1 MSSITGGGGGGGL
14 FGGISDAL
22 ADFDDS
28 VTDTVAEV
36 QNFVEDTGQ
45 VVIDE
50 VVTPVVKSVQNTYAA
65 FEEDP
70 VGTSLKIAAAASG
83 NPYYVLAANTAVEVA
98 NGAELDKALEKGATA
113 AAKTYVAKEIGQA
126 VGKEFDAGVDSAAA
140 ANTYG
145 TDVGSQQSNMLAA
158 QESGMGTAGDVA
170 GNVAGKIAGGT
181 AAGIVMGQ
189 DPLTALTNSGISAG
203 TSAVTSQIPGF
214 DQLSPTAQRAVN
226 ATVAATLMGGDPSQ
240 ALVNAAINAGIG
252 EIKTQYKAAQML
264 EVGGTR
270 GPDNIDVGG
279 GFNPAAGTSIGSTSE
294 LADQVI
300 PKGVQVAGPLDAD
313 SFNKVDVSGRP
324 IFAESSAAKNYK
336 PIFGYRLLSEFEVNN
351 KPAGSFYDPTTNAWL
366 APDNETVSG
375 LQQELMKGPE
385 DYGKLVEEP
394 SESRSLIPTKPNE
407 VPIVDTEFTPDLK
420 TSQEDFLA
428 SIGMDPNSVSGMP
441 AQQTD
446 PLVGMTESP
455 KPIQTTSSD
464 QAYFDAIGMD
474 PNSVSNMPAME
485 TDPLADIIS
494 VTKQP
499 TLAELSKSLTSTPTS
514 TSVTPVSTGSTGSGF
529 NFGNA
534 ALIGGAALGLGALA
548 NDSSSPAAQAAY
560 RQQILNWNARPV
572 EAPINGAAQG
582 QAMLDPRFV
591 AAAKGGLMSL
601 AHGGALGGYSDGGRL
616 LKGPGDGMSDNIPAS
631 ISNRQPA
638 RLADGEFVI
647 PADVVSHL
655 GNGSTDAGA
664 KVLYKMMDQVRRA
677 RTGNPKQ
684 GKQIK
689 PQKFIPK

>member
-1 MSSITGGGGGGGL
+1 MGAVADAVSDLGSSV
-14 FGGISDAL
+14 S
-22 ADFDDS
+22 
-28 VTDTVAEV
+28 DTVSDV
-36 QNFVEDTGQ
+36 GDFVEDTGQ
-45 VVIDE
+45 AVIDE
-50 VVTPVVKSVQNTYAA
+50 VVTPVVESVQKTYDA

-83 NPYYVLAANTAVEVA
+83 NPLYVVAANTAVEVA
-98 NGAELDKALEKGATA
+98 NGADLDEALEKGAKA
-113 AAKTYVAKEIGQA
+113 GAKSYVAQKIGQA
-126 VGKEFDAGVDSAAA
+126 VGEEVNAGVDSAAA

-181 AAGIVMGQ
+181 AAGVVQGQ
-189 DPLTALTNSGISAG
+189 DPLTALTNAGISAG

-226 ATVAATLMGGDPSQ
+226 ATVSATLMGGDPSQ
-240 ALVNAAINAGIG
+240 ALVNAAINAGIN
-252 EIKTQYKAAQML
+252 EAKAQYKAAQMS

-270 GPDNIDVGG
+270 GPDNIDAGG
-279 GFNPAAGTSIGSTSE
+279 GFNPAGPISSTSE

-300 PKGVQVAGPLDAD
+300 PKGVQVAGPLDAA
-313 SFNKVDVSGRP
+313 SLNRVDVSGAP
-324 IFAESSAAKNYK
+324 MYAESSAAKNYT
-336 PIFGYRLLSEFEVNN
+336 PPFGYRLMSSAEADN
-351 KPAGSFYDPTTNAWL
+351 KPAGAFYDPTTNAWL
-366 APDNETVSG
+366 APDNEAVAG
-375 LQQELMKGPE
+375 LQKELMKEPE

-394 SESRSLIPTKPNE
+394 SEPRSVIPEKPNQ
-407 VPIVDTEFTPDLK
+407 VPVVDTEFTPDLK

-428 SIGMDPNSVSGMP
+428 SIGIDPNSVSSTP
-441 AQQTD
+441 AQETD
-446 PLVGMTESP
+446 PLAGMTEAP

-464 QAYFDAIGMD
+464 QAYWDAIGID
-474 PNSVSNMPAME
+474 PNSLSSMPAME
-485 TDPLADIIS
+485 TDPLADIIP
-494 VTKQP
+494 VTQQP

-514 TSVTPVSTGSTGSGF
+514 TPVASVKVPSSTGGGF

-534 ALIGGAALGLGALA
+534 ALVGGAALGLGALA
-548 NDSSSPAAQAAY
+548 SDSSSPAAQAAAY

-572 EAPINGAAQG
+572 EAPIDGAAQG
-582 QAMLDPRFV
+582 QAMLDPRF
-591 AAAKGGLMSL
+591 AAQGGLMSL
-601 AHGGALGGYSDGGRL
+601 AGGGLSSLGGYSDGGRL

-631 ISNRQPA
+631 ISNKQPA

>member
-1 MSSITGGGGGGGL
+1 MGAVADAVSDLGSSV
-14 FGGISDAL
+14 S
-22 ADFDDS
+22 
-28 VTDTVAEV
+28 DTVSDV
-36 QNFVEDTGQ
+36 GDFVEDTGQ
-45 VVIDE
+45 AVIDE
-50 VVTPVVKSVQNTYAA
+50 VVTPVVESVQKTYDA

-70 VGTSLKIAAAASG
+70 VGTSLKLAAAASG
-83 NPYYVLAANTAVEVA
+83 NPLYVVAANTAVEVA
-98 NGAELDKALEKGATA
+98 NGADLDEALEKGAKA
-113 AAKTYVAKEIGQA
+113 GAKAYVAQEIGQA
-126 VGKEFDAGVDSAAA
+126 VGKEVNAGVDSAAA

-181 AAGIVMGQ
+181 AAGVVQGQ
-189 DPLTALTNSGISAG
+189 DPLTALTNAGISAG

-226 ATVAATLMGGDPSQ
+226 ATVSAALMGGDPSQ
-240 ALVNAAINAGIG
+240 ALVNAAINAGIN
-252 EIKTQYKAAQML
+252 EAKAQYKAAQMA

-270 GPDNIDVGG
+270 GPDNIDAGG
-279 GFNPAAGTSIGSTSE
+279 GFNPAGPISSTSE

-300 PKGVQVAGPLDAD
+300 PKGVQVAGPIDAA
-313 SFNKVDVSGRP
+313 SLNRVDVSGAP
-324 IFAESSAAKNYK
+324 MYAESSAAKNYT
-336 PIFGYRLLSEFEVNN
+336 PPFGYRLLSSAEVDN
-351 KPAGSFYDPTTNAWL
+351 KPAGAFYDPTTNAWL
-366 APDNETVSG
+366 APDNEAVAG
-375 LQQELMKGPE
+375 LQKELMKEPE
-385 DYGKLVEEP
+385 ARVEEP
-394 SESRSLIPTKPNE
+394 SEPRNVIPEKPNQ
-407 VPIVDTEFTPDLK
+407 VPVVDTEFTPDLK

-428 SIGMDPNSVSGMP
+428 SIGINPSSTSEMP

-446 PLVGMTESP
+446 PLAGITEAP
-455 KPIQTTSSD
+455 TTPPVRTTSSD
-464 QAYFDAIGMD
+464 QAYWDAIGID

-485 TDPLADIIS
+485 TDPLADIIP
-494 VTKQP
+494 VTQQP
-499 TLAELSKSLTSTPTS
+499 TLSELSKSLTSTPTS
-514 TSVTPVSTGSTGSGF
+514 TPVKQVSTGSTGSGF

-548 NDSSSPAAQAAY
+548 SDSSSPAAQEAAY
-560 RQQILNWNARPV
+560 KQQILNWNARPW
-572 EAPINGAAQG
+572 EAPIDGAAQG
-582 QAMLDPRFV
+582 QAMLDPRF
-591 AAAKGGLMSL
+591 AAQGGLMSL
-601 AHGGALGGYSDGGRL
+601 AGGGALGGYSDGGRL
-616 LKGPGDGMSDNIPAS
+616 LRGPGDGMSDHIPAS
-631 ISNRQPA
+631 ISNKQPA

>member
-1 MSSITGGGGGGGL
+1 MGAVADAVSDLGSSV
-14 FGGISDAL
+14 SDAVS
-22 ADFDDS
+22 DVGD
-28 VTDTVAEV
+28 
-36 QNFVEDTGQ
+36 FVEDTGQ
-45 VVIDE
+45 AVIDE
-50 VVTPVVKSVQNTYAA
+50 VVTPVVESVQKTYDA

-70 VGTSLKIAAAASG
+70 IGTSLKLAAAASG
-83 NPYYVLAANTAVEVA
+83 NPLYVVAANTAVEVA
-98 NGAELDKALEKGATA
+98 NGADLDDALEKGAKA
-113 AAKTYVAKEIGQA
+113 GARTYVAQQIGQA

-181 AAGIVMGQ
+181 AAGVVMGQ

-214 DQLSPTAQRAVN
+214 DQLSPNAQRAVN
-226 ATVAATLMGGDPSQ
+226 SVVSAALMGGDPSQ

-252 EIKTQYKAAQML
+252 EAKAQYKASQMSA
-264 EVGGTR
+264 VGGTR

-279 GFNPAAGTSIGSTSE
+279 GFNPAAGSISSTNE
-294 LADQVI
+294 LAEQVI
-300 PKGVQVAGPLDAD
+300 PQGVQVAGPIDAA
-313 SFNKVDVSGRP
+313 SLNRVDVSGAP
-324 IFAESSAAKNYK
+324 IYAESSAAKSYR
-336 PIFGYRLLSEFEVNN
+336 PPFGYRLMSSAEVDN
-351 KPAGSFYDPTTNAWL
+351 KPAGAFYDPTTNAWL
-366 APDNETVSG
+366 APDNEAVAG

-385 DYGKLVEEP
+385 TKAEEP
-394 SESRSLIPTKPNE
+394 PEQTNVIPEKPNQ
-407 VPIVDTEFTPDLK
+407 VPVVDTEFTPDLK

-428 SIGMDPNSVSGMP
+428 SIGINPSSVSGMP

-446 PLVGMTESP
+446 PLVGIAEAPTTP
-455 KPIQTTSSD
+455 PVQTTASD
-464 QAYFDAIGMD
+464 KAYWDAIGID
-474 PNSVSNMPAME
+474 PNSVSSMPAME
-485 TDPLADIIS
+485 TDPLADIIP
-494 VTKQP
+494 VTQQP

-514 TSVTPVSTGSTGSGF
+514 TPVASVKVPTSGGF

-534 ALIGGAALGLGALA
+534 ALVGGAALGLGALA
-548 NDSSSPAAQAAY
+548 SDSSSPAAQAAAY
-560 RQQILNWNARPV
+560 RQQVLNWNARPV
-572 EAPINGAAQG
+572 EAPIDGAAQG
-582 QAMLDPRFV
+582 QAMLDPRF
-591 AAAKGGLMSL
+591 AAQGGLMSL
-601 AHGGALGGYSDGGRL
+601 ARGGALGGYSDGGRL

-638 RLADGEFVI
+638 RLADGEFVV

>member
-1 MSSITGGGGGGGL
+1 MGAV
-14 FGGISDAL
+14 SDAF
-22 ADFDDS
+22 ADLNDS

-36 QNFVEDTGQ
+36 QDFVEDTGQ
-45 VVIDE
+45 AVIDE
-50 VVTPVVKSVQNTYAA
+50 VVTPVVTAVQKTYDA

-70 VGTSLKIAAAASG
+70 VGTSLKLAAAASG
-83 NPYYVLAANTAVEVA
+83 NPLYVVAANTAVEVA
-98 NGAELDKALEKGATA
+98 NGANLDEALEKGAKA
-113 AAKTYVAKEIGQA
+113 GVRTYVAQQIGQA
-126 VGKEFDAGVDSAAA
+126 IGEEVNAGVDSAAA
-140 ANTYG
+140 ASTYG

-181 AAGIVMGQ
+181 AAGVVMGQ

-226 ATVAATLMGGDPSQ
+226 SVVSAALMGGDPSQ

-252 EIKTQYKAAQML
+252 EAKAQYKASQMSG
-264 EVGGTR
+264 VGGTR

-279 GFNPAAGTSIGSTSE
+279 GFNPAAGSIGSTNE
-294 LADQVI
+294 LAEQVI
-300 PKGVQVAGPLDAD
+300 PQGVQVAGPMDAE
-313 SFNKVDVSGRP
+313 SLKVNVSGAP
-324 IFAESSAAKNYK
+324 IYAESSAAKTYK
-336 PIFGYRLLSEFEVNN
+336 PPFGYRLMSSAEADN
-351 KPAGSFYDPTTNAWL
+351 KPAGAFYDPTTNAWL
-366 APDNETVSG
+366 APDNETVAG
-375 LQQELMKGPE
+375 LQQELMKEPE

-394 SESRSLIPTKPNE
+394 SESRNLMPTKPNE

-428 SIGMDPNSVSGMP
+428 SIGINPSSVSGAP

-446 PLVGMTESP
+446 PLAGIAEAP

-464 QAYFDAIGMD
+464 QAYWDAIGID
-474 PNSVSNMPAME
+474 PNSVSNMPAQE
-485 TDPLADIIS
+485 TDPLADIIP
-494 VTKQP
+494 VTQQP

-514 TSVTPVSTGSTGSGF
+514 TPVTSVKAPASTSSGF
-529 NFGNA
+529 NLGNA

-548 NDSSSPAAQAAY
+548 QDNSTPAAQAAY
-560 RQQILNWNARPV
+560 RQQILNWNARQVQP
-572 EAPINGAAQG
+572 PIDGAAQG

-591 AAAKGGLMSL
+591 SAAHGGLMSL
-601 AHGGALGGYSDGGRL
+601 AGGGALGDYSDGGRL

-631 ISNRQPA
+631 ISNKQPA

-655 GNGSTDAGA
+655 GNGSTEAGA
-664 KVLYKMMDQVRRA
+664 NVLYKMMDQVRRA

>member
-1 MSSITGGGGGGGL
+1 MGAVADAVSS
-14 FGGISDAL
+14 
-22 ADFDDS
+22 
-28 VTDTVAEV
+28 VVDTVSDTVSSVGDAV
-36 QNFVEDTGQ
+36 QDVGQ

-50 VVTPVVKSVQNTYAA
+50 VVTPVVESVQKTYDA

-70 VGTSLKIAAAASG
+70 IGTSLKLAAAASG
-83 NPYYVLAANTAVEVA
+83 NPLYVVAANTAVEVA
-98 NGAELDKALEKGATA
+98 NGADLDDALEKGAKA
-113 AAKTYVAKEIGQA
+113 GARTYVAQQIGQA
-126 VGKEFDAGVDSAAA
+126 VGKEFDTGVDSAAA

-214 DQLSPTAQRAVN
+214 DQLSPNAQRAVN
-226 ATVAATLMGGDPSQ
+226 SVVSSTLMGGDPSQ

-252 EIKTQYKAAQML
+252 EAKAQYKESQSSGLKAGDTGKT
-264 EVGGTR
+264 ESVFDPTYGGTA
-270 GPDNIDVGG
+270 PI
-279 GFNPAAGTSIGSTSE
+279 SSTNE
-294 LADQVI
+294 LAEQVI
-300 PKGVQVAGPLDAD
+300 PQGVKVAGPLDAE
-313 SFNKVDVSGRP
+313 SLNKVDVSGKP
-324 IFAESSAAKNYK
+324 IYAESAEAKAYK
-336 PIFGYRLLSEFEVNN
+336 PPFGYRLLSSAEADN

-366 APDNETVSG
+366 APDMESVAG
-375 LQQELMKGPE
+375 LQKSLMNEPE
-385 DYGKLVEEP
+385 TKPEVTPEAAVP
-394 SESRSLIPTKPNE
+394 VKPNE
-407 VPIVDTEFTPDLK
+407 VPVVDTEFTPDLK

-428 SIGMDPNSVSGMP
+428 SIGISPSSVSGMP

-446 PLVGMTESP
+446 PLAEVTP
-455 KPIQTTSSD
+455 PAPPVQTTASD
-464 QAYFDAIGMD
+464 KAYWDAIGID

-485 TDPLADIIS
+485 TDPLADIIP
-494 VTKQP
+494 VTQQP
-499 TLAELSKSLTSTPTS
+499 TLSELSKSLTSTPTS
-514 TSVTPVSTGSTGSGF
+514 TPVKQVSTGSTGSGF

-548 NDSSSPAAQAAY
+548 SDSSSPAAQTAAY
-560 RQQILNWNARPV
+560 KQQLLNWNPRPW
-572 EAPINGAAQG
+572 EAPIDGAAQG
-582 QAMLDPRFV
+582 QAMLDPRF
-591 AAAKGGLMSL
+591 AAQGGLMSL
-601 AHGGALGGYSDGGRL
+601 AGGGALGGYSDGGRL
-616 LKGPGDGMSDNIPAS
+616 LRGPGDGMSDHIPAS
-631 ISNRQPA
+631 ISNKQPA

>member
-1 MSSITGGGGGGGL
+1 MGAVADAVSDLGSSV
-14 FGGISDAL
+14 S
-22 ADFDDS
+22 
-28 VTDTVAEV
+28 DTVSDV
-36 QNFVEDTGQ
+36 GDFVEDTGQ
-45 VVIDE
+45 AVIDE
-50 VVTPVVKSVQNTYAA
+50 VVTPVVESVQKTYDA

-70 VGTSLKIAAAASG
+70 VGTSVKLAAAASG

-98 NGAELDKALEKGATA
+98 NGAELDEALEKGATA
-113 AAKTYVAKEIGQA
+113 AAKTYVAQEIGRA
-126 VGKEFDAGVDSAAA
+126 VGKEVNAGVDSAGAA
-140 ANTYG
+140 STYG

-158 QESGMGTAGDVA
+158 QDAGMGTAGDVA

-181 AAGIVMGQ
+181 AAGVVMGQ

-226 ATVAATLMGGDPSQ
+226 ATVAATLMGGDPTQ

-252 EIKTQYKAAQML
+252 EVKAQYKAAQMA

-270 GPDNIDVGG
+270 GPDNIDAGG
-279 GFNPAAGTSIGSTSE
+279 GFNPAGPISSTSE

-300 PKGVQVAGPLDAD
+300 PKGVQVAGPLDAA
-313 SFNKVDVSGRP
+313 SLNRVDVSGAP
-324 IFAESSAAKNYK
+324 MYAESSAAKNYT
-336 PIFGYRLLSEFEVNN
+336 PPFGYRLMSSAEVDN
-351 KPAGSFYDPTTNAWL
+351 KPAGAFYDPTTNAWL
-366 APDNETVSG
+366 APDNEAVAG

-394 SESRSLIPTKPNE
+394 SEQTNVIPEKPNQ
-407 VPIVDTEFTPDLK
+407 VPVVDTEFTPDLK

-428 SIGMDPNSVSGMP
+428 SIGIDPNSVSSTP
-441 AQQTD
+441 AQETD
-446 PLVGMTESP
+446 PLAGMTEAP

-464 QAYFDAIGMD
+464 QAYWDAIGID
-474 PNSVSNMPAME
+474 PNSLSSMPAME
-485 TDPLADIIS
+485 TDPLADIIP
-494 VTKQP
+494 VTQQP

-514 TSVTPVSTGSTGSGF
+514 TPVKPVSVSTPSSTGSGF

-548 NDSSSPAAQAAY
+548 SDSSGSAAQTAEY
-560 RQQILNWNARPV
+560 KPQILSWNPRPWV
-572 EAPINGAAQG
+572 APIDGAAQG

-591 AAAKGGLMSL
+591 SAAQGGLMSL
-601 AHGGALGGYSDGGRL
+601 ASGGISSLGGYSDGGRL

-638 RLADGEFVI
+638 RLADGEFVV

>member
-1 MSSITGGGGGGGL
+1 
-14 FGGISDAL
+14 
-22 ADFDDS
+22 
-28 VTDTVAEV
+28 
-36 QNFVEDTGQ
+36 
-45 VVIDE
+45 
-50 VVTPVVKSVQNTYAA
+50 
-65 FEEDP
+65 
-70 VGTSLKIAAAASG
+70 
-83 NPYYVLAANTAVEVA
+83 
-98 NGAELDKALEKGATA
+98 
-113 AAKTYVAKEIGQA
+113 
-126 VGKEFDAGVDSAAA
+126 
-140 ANTYG
+140 
-145 TDVGSQQSNMLAA
+145 MLAA
-158 QESGMGTAGDVA
+158 QDAGMGTAGDVA

-181 AAGIVMGQ
+181 AAGVVMGQ

-226 ATVAATLMGGDPSQ
+226 SVVSAALMGGDPSQ

-252 EIKTQYKAAQML
+252 EAKAQYKASQMSA
-264 EVGGTR
+264 VGGTR

-279 GFNPAAGTSIGSTSE
+279 GFNPAAGSISSTNE
-294 LADQVI
+294 LAEQVI
-300 PKGVQVAGPLDAD
+300 PQGVQVAGPIDAA
-313 SFNKVDVSGRP
+313 SLNRVDVSGAP
-324 IFAESSAAKNYK
+324 IYAESSAAKTYK
-336 PIFGYRLLSEFEVNN
+336 PPFGYRLMSSAEVDN

-366 APDNETVSG
+366 APNNEAVSG

-394 SESRSLIPTKPNE
+394 SESRNVIPVKPNE

-428 SIGMDPNSVSGMP
+428 SIGINPSSVSGIP

-446 PLVGMTESP
+446 PLAGIAESP

-464 QAYFDAIGMD
+464 QAYWDAIGID
-474 PNSVSNMPAME
+474 PNSLSSMPAME
-485 TDPLADIIS
+485 TDPLADIIP
-494 VTKQP
+494 VTQQP

-514 TSVTPVSTGSTGSGF
+514 TPVKPVSVSTSPSTGGF

-548 NDSSSPAAQAAY
+548 SDSSSPAAQEAAY
-560 RQQILNWNARPV
+560 KQQILNWNARPW
-572 EAPINGAAQG
+572 EAPIDGAAQG

-601 AHGGALGGYSDGGRL
+601 AHGGVTSLGSYSDGGRL

-631 ISNRQPA
+631 ISNKQPA
-638 RLADGEFVI
+638 RLADGEFVV

-655 GNGSTDAGA
+655 GNGSTEAGA
-664 KVLYKMMDQVRRA
+664 NVLYKMMEQVRKA

-684 GKQIK
+684 GKQINPK
-689 PQKFIPK
+689 KFIPK

>member
-1 MSSITGGGGGGGL
+1 MSAV
-14 FGGISDAL
+14 SDAL
-22 ADFDDS
+22 ADLNDS

-36 QNFVEDTGQ
+36 QDFVEDTGQ
-45 VVIDE
+45 AVIDE
-50 VVTPVVKSVQNTYAA
+50 VVTPVVESVQKTYDA

-98 NGAELDKALEKGATA
+98 NGAELDEALEKGATA
-113 AAKTYVAKEIGQA
+113 AAKTYVAQKIGQA
-126 VGKEFDAGVDSAAA
+126 VGEEVNAGVDSAGA

-158 QESGMGTAGDVA
+158 QDAGMGTAGDVA

-181 AAGIVMGQ
+181 AAGVVMGQ

-214 DQLSPTAQRAVN
+214 DKLSPTAQRAVN
-226 ATVAATLMGGDPSQ
+226 ATVAATLMGGDPTQ

-252 EIKTQYKAAQML
+252 EVKAQYKAAQMA

-279 GFNPAAGTSIGSTSE
+279 GFNPAAGSIGSTSE

-300 PKGVQVAGPLDAD
+300 PKGVQVAGPIDAA
-313 SFNKVDVSGRP
+313 SLNRVDVSGAP
-324 IFAESSAAKNYK
+324 MYAESSAAKNYT
-336 PIFGYRLLSEFEVNN
+336 PPFGYRLLSSAEVDN
-351 KPAGSFYDPTTNAWL
+351 KPAGAFYDPTTNAWL
-366 APDNETVSG
+366 APDNEAVAG
-375 LQQELMKGPE
+375 LQKELMKEPE
-385 DYGKLVEEP
+385 AKVEEP
-394 SESRSLIPTKPNE
+394 SEPRSVIPEKPNQ
-407 VPIVDTEFTPDLK
+407 VPVVDTEFTPDLK

-446 PLVGMTESP
+446 PLAGMTGQASTT
-455 KPIQTTSSD
+455 QTASSD
-464 QAYFDAIGMD
+464 KDYWNAIGID
-474 PNSVSNMPAME
+474 PNSLSSMPAME
-485 TDPLADIIS
+485 TDPLADIIP
-494 VTKQP
+494 VTQQP

-514 TSVTPVSTGSTGSGF
+514 TPVKPVSVSTSPSTGGF

-548 NDSSSPAAQAAY
+548 SDSSSPAAQAAAY

-572 EAPINGAAQG
+572 EAPIDGAAQG

-601 AHGGALGGYSDGGRL
+601 AHGGVTSLGGYSDGGRL

>member
-1 MSSITGGGGGGGL
+1 MGAVADAVSDLGSSI
-14 FGGISDAL
+14 S
-22 ADFDDS
+22 
-28 VTDTVAEV
+28 DTVSDVGDFV
-36 QNFVEDTGQ
+36 QDTGQ
-45 VVIDE
+45 AVIDE
-50 VVTPVVKSVQNTYAA
+50 VVTPVVESVQKTYDA

-70 VGTSLKIAAAASG
+70 IGTSLKLAAAASG
-83 NPYYVLAANTAVEVA
+83 NPLYVVAANTAVEVA
-98 NGAELDKALEKGATA
+98 NGADLDDALEKGAKA
-113 AAKTYVAKEIGQA
+113 GARTYVAQQIGQA
-126 VGKEFDAGVDSAAA
+126 VGKEFDTGVDSAAA

-214 DQLSPTAQRAVN
+214 DQLSPNAQRAVN
-226 ATVAATLMGGDPSQ
+226 SVVSSTLMGGDPSQ

-252 EIKTQYKAAQML
+252 EAKAQYKESQSSGLKAGDTGKA
-264 EVGGTR
+264 ESVFDPT
-270 GPDNIDVGG
+270 
-279 GFNPAAGTSIGSTSE
+279 FAGTMPASAPTTTAD
-294 LADQVI
+294 LADQVL
-300 PKGVQVAGPLDAD
+300 PKGVQVAGPLDAA
-313 SFNKVDVSGRP
+313 SLNRVDVSGAP
-324 IFAESSAAKNYK
+324 IYAESPAAKEYK
-336 PIFGYRLLSEFEVNN
+336 PPFGYRLLSSKEAED

-366 APDNETVSG
+366 APDMESVAG
-375 LQQELMKGPE
+375 LQKSLMNEPE
-385 DYGKLVEEP
+385 TKPEVTPEATSAVP
-394 SESRSLIPTKPNE
+394 VKPNE
-407 VPIVDTEFTPDLK
+407 VPVVDTEFTPDLK

-428 SIGMDPNSVSGMP
+428 SIGISPSSVSGMP

-446 PLVGMTESP
+446 PLAEVTP
-455 KPIQTTSSD
+455 PAPPVQTTASD
-464 QAYFDAIGMD
+464 QAYWDAIGID

-485 TDPLADIIS
+485 TDPLADIIP
-494 VTKQP
+494 VTQQP
-499 TLAELSKSLTSTPTS
+499 TLSELSKSLTSTPTS
-514 TSVTPVSTGSTGSGF
+514 TAPVSTGSTGSGF

-548 NDSSSPAAQAAY
+548 SDSSSPAAQTAAY
-560 RQQILNWNARPV
+560 KQQLLNWNPRPW
-572 EAPINGAAQG
+572 EAPIDGAAQG

-591 AAAKGGLMSL
+591 SAAQGGLMSL
-601 AHGGALGGYSDGGRL
+601 AGGGTLGGYSDGGRL
-616 LKGPGDGMSDNIPAS
+616 LRGPGDGMSDHIPAS
-631 ISNRQPA
+631 ISNKQPA

>member
-1 MSSITGGGGGGGL
+1 MGAVADAVSDLGSSI
-14 FGGISDAL
+14 S
-22 ADFDDS
+22 
-28 VTDTVAEV
+28 DTVSDV
-36 QNFVEDTGQ
+36 GDFVEDTGQ
-45 VVIDE
+45 AVIDE
-50 VVTPVVKSVQNTYAA
+50 VVTPVVESVQKTYDA

-70 VGTSLKIAAAASG
+70 VGTSLKLAAAASG
-83 NPYYVLAANTAVEVA
+83 NPLYVVAANTAVEVA
-98 NGAELDKALEKGATA
+98 NGADLDEALEKGAKA
-113 AAKTYVAKEIGQA
+113 GARSYVAQQIGQA

-181 AAGIVMGQ
+181 AAGVVMGQ
-189 DPLTALTNSGISAG
+189 DPLTALTNSGISAA

-214 DQLSPTAQRAVN
+214 DKLSPTAQRAVN
-226 ATVAATLMGGDPSQ
+226 ATVAATLMGGDPTQ

-252 EIKTQYKAAQML
+252 EVKAQYKAAQMA

-279 GFNPAAGTSIGSTSE
+279 GFNPAAGSIGSTSE
-294 LADQVI
+294 LAEQVI
-300 PKGVQVAGPLDAD
+300 PSGVQVAGPLDAA
-313 SFNKVDVSGRP
+313 SLNRVDVSGAP
-324 IFAESSAAKNYK
+324 IYAESAAAKAYK
-336 PIFGYRLLSEFEVNN
+336 PPFGYRLMSSAEADN
-351 KPAGSFYDPTTNAWL
+351 KPAGAFYDPTTNAWL
-366 APDNETVSG
+366 APDNEAVAG
-375 LQQELMKGPE
+375 LQKELMKEPE
-385 DYGKLVEEP
+385 ARVEEP
-394 SESRSLIPTKPNE
+394 SEPKNVIPEKPNQIP
-407 VPIVDTEFTPDLK
+407 VVDTEFTPDLN
-420 TSQEDFLA
+420 TSQENFLS
-428 SIGMDPNSVSGMP
+428 SIGINPDSVSGMP
-441 AQQTD
+441 TQETD
-446 PLVGMTESP
+446 PLAGMTGSQVASGDKEYWDSIGINP
-455 KPIQTTSSD
+455 TTVSS
-464 QAYFDAIGMD
+464 
-474 PNSVSNMPAME
+474 MPAME
-485 TDPLADIIS
+485 TDPLADIIP
-494 VTKQP
+494 VTQQP
-499 TLAELSKSLTSTPTS
+499 TLAELSQSLTSTPASTPVKPVSVS
-514 TSVTPVSTGSTGSGF
+514 TSPSTGGF
-529 NFGNA
+529 NFGKA
-534 ALIGGAALGLGALA
+534 ALIGGAALGLDALTE
-548 NDSSSPAAQAAY
+548 DSSSPAAQAAAY

-572 EAPINGAAQG
+572 QAPINGAAQG

-591 AAAKGGLMSL
+591 YAAQGGLMSL

-631 ISNRQPA
+631 ISNKQPA

>member
-1 MSSITGGGGGGGL
+1 MGAVADAVSSVGDAV
-14 FGGISDAL
+14 SDVVS
-22 ADFDDS
+22 S
-28 VTDTVAEV
+28 VGDVVSDVGNAVVT
-36 QNFVEDTGQ
+36 Q
-45 VVIDE
+45 VVE
-50 VVTPVVKSVQNTYAA
+50 PVVKAVDNTI
-65 FEEDP
+65 
-70 VGTSLKIAAAASG
+70 K
-83 NPYYVLAANTAVEVA
+83 AVEA
-98 NGAELDKALEKGATA
+98 DPIGA
-113 AAKTYVAKEIGQA
+113 AAKITVAIVAPEFLPLVSAADTIAHGGSLEDGLKAAATTYVAQGVAQG
-126 VGKEFDAGVDSAAA
+126 VSNYVNTGVDSAAA

-145 TDVGSQQSNMLAA
+145 TDIGSQQSSMLAA
-158 QESGMGTAGDVA
+158 QEAGMGTAGDVA
-170 GNVAGKIAGGT
+170 GNIAGKIAGGT
-181 AAGIVMGQ
+181 AAGIIRGQ
-189 DPLTALTNSGISAG
+189 DPLVALTNSGISAG
-203 TSAVTSQIPGF
+203 TAAVTDQIPGF
-214 DQLSPTAQRAVN
+214 ENLSSGQKAAVN

-252 EIKTQYKAAQML
+252 EAKAQYKSAQMS

-279 GFNPAAGTSIGSTSE
+279 GFNPAAGSISSTNE
-294 LADQVI
+294 LAEQVI
-300 PKGVQVAGPLDAD
+300 PKGVQVAGPLDAA
-313 SFNKVDVSGRP
+313 SLNRVDVSGAP
-324 IFAESSAAKNYK
+324 IYADSPAAKEYK
-336 PIFGYRLLSEFEVNN
+336 PPFGYRLLSSTEADN

-366 APDNETVSG
+366 APDNEAVSG

-385 DYGKLVEEP
+385 TKTEETKA
-394 SESRSLIPTKPNE
+394 ETTAIPIKPNE
-407 VPIVDTEFTPDLK
+407 VPIVDTEFTPNLK

-428 SIGMDPNSVSGMP
+428 SIG
-441 AQQTD
+441 
-446 PLVGMTESP
+446 
-455 KPIQTTSSD
+455 I
-464 QAYFDAIGMD
+464 D
-474 PNSVSNMPAME
+474 PNSVSNMPAQQ
-485 TDPLADIIS
+485 TDPLADILP
-494 VTKQP
+494 VTQQP

-514 TSVTPVSTGSTGSGF
+514 TPVASVKVPTSSGF

-548 NDSSSPAAQAAY
+548 SDSSSPAAQTAAY
-560 RQQILNWNARPV
+560 RQQVLNWNARQVQP
-572 EAPINGAAQG
+572 PIDGAAQG

-591 AAAKGGLMSL
+591 SAAHGGLMSL
-601 AHGGALGGYSDGGRL
+601 AGGGTLGGYSDGGRL

-631 ISNRQPA
+631 ISNKQPA

>member
-1 MSSITGGGGGGGL
+1 MGAVADAVSDLGSSI
-14 FGGISDAL
+14 S
-22 ADFDDS
+22 
-28 VTDTVAEV
+28 DTVSDVGDFV
-36 QNFVEDTGQ
+36 QDTGQ
-45 VVIDE
+45 AVIDE
-50 VVTPVVKSVQNTYAA
+50 VVTPVVESVQKTYDA

-83 NPYYVLAANTAVEVA
+83 NPLYVVAANTAVEVA
-98 NGAELDKALEKGATA
+98 NGADLDDALEKGAKA
-113 AAKTYVAKEIGQA
+113 GARTYVAQQIGQA
-126 VGKEFDAGVDSAAA
+126 VGKEFDTGVDSAAA

-214 DQLSPTAQRAVN
+214 DQLSPNAQRAVN
-226 ATVAATLMGGDPSQ
+226 SVVSSTLMGGDPSQ

-252 EIKTQYKAAQML
+252 EAKAQYKESQSSGLKAGDTGKT
-264 EVGGTR
+264 ESVFDPTYGGTA
-270 GPDNIDVGG
+270 PI
-279 GFNPAAGTSIGSTSE
+279 SSTNE
-294 LADQVI
+294 LAEQVI
-300 PKGVQVAGPLDAD
+300 PQGVKVAGPLDAE
-313 SFNKVDVSGRP
+313 SLNKVDVSGKP
-324 IFAESSAAKNYK
+324 IYAESAEAKAYK
-336 PIFGYRLLSEFEVNN
+336 PPFGYRLLSSAEADN

-366 APDNETVSG
+366 APDMESVAG
-375 LQQELMKGPE
+375 LQKSLMNEPE
-385 DYGKLVEEP
+385 TKAEEP
-394 SESRSLIPTKPNE
+394 PEQTNVIPEKPNQ
-407 VPIVDTEFTPDLK
+407 VPVVDTEFTPDLK

-428 SIGMDPNSVSGMP
+428 SIGISPSSVSGMP

-446 PLVGMTESP
+446 PLAEVTP
-455 KPIQTTSSD
+455 TTPPVQTTASD
-464 QAYFDAIGMD
+464 QAYWDAIGID

-485 TDPLADIIS
+485 TDPLADIIP
-494 VTKQP
+494 VTQQP
-499 TLAELSKSLTSTPTS
+499 TLSELSKSLTSTPTS
-514 TSVTPVSTGSTGSGF
+514 TPVKQVSTGSTGSGF

-548 NDSSSPAAQAAY
+548 SDSSSPAAQAAAY
-560 RQQILNWNARPV
+560 RQQVLNWNARPV
-572 EAPINGAAQG
+572 EAPIDGAAQG
-582 QAMLDPRFV
+582 QAMLDPRF
-591 AAAKGGLMSL
+591 AAQGGLMSL
-601 AHGGALGGYSDGGRL
+601 AGGGALGGYSDGGRL
-616 LKGPGDGMSDNIPAS
+616 LRGPGDGMSDHIPAS
-631 ISNRQPA
+631 ISNKQPA

>member
-1 MSSITGGGGGGGL
+1 MGAVADAVSDLGSSV
-14 FGGISDAL
+14 SDAVS
-22 ADFDDS
+22 DVGD
-28 VTDTVAEV
+28 
-36 QNFVEDTGQ
+36 FVEDTGQ
-45 VVIDE
+45 AVIDE
-50 VVTPVVKSVQNTYAA
+50 VVTPVVESVQKTYDA

-70 VGTSLKIAAAASG
+70 VGTSLKLAAAASG
-83 NPYYVLAANTAVEVA
+83 NPLYVVAANTAVEVA
-98 NGAELDKALEKGATA
+98 NGADLDEALEKGAKA
-113 AAKTYVAKEIGQA
+113 GAKSYVAQQIGQA

-158 QESGMGTAGDVA
+158 QESGMGTAGDVS
-170 GNVAGKIAGGT
+170 GNIAGKIAGGT

-189 DPLTALTNSGISAG
+189 DPLTALTNAGISAG

-226 ATVAATLMGGDPSQ
+226 ATVSATLMGGDPSQ
-240 ALVNAAINAGIG
+240 ALVNAAINAGIN
-252 EIKTQYKAAQML
+252 EAKAQYKAAQMA

-270 GPDNIDVGG
+270 GPDNIDAGG
-279 GFNPAAGTSIGSTSE
+279 GFNPAGSISSTSE

-300 PKGVQVAGPLDAD
+300 PKGVQVAGPLDAA
-313 SFNKVDVSGRP
+313 SLNRVDVSGAP
-324 IFAESSAAKNYK
+324 LYAESSAAKDYK
-336 PIFGYRLLSEFEVNN
+336 PPFGYRLMSSAEADN

-366 APDNETVSG
+366 VPDNEAVAG
-375 LQQELMKGPE
+375 LQKELMKEPE
-385 DYGKLVEEP
+385 AKPEEVTEASP
-394 SESRSLIPTKPNE
+394 VPAKPNE
-407 VPIVDTEFTPDLK
+407 VPVVDTEFTPDLK

-428 SIGMDPNSVSGMP
+428 SIGIDPNSVSSMP

-446 PLVGMTESP
+446 PLAGMTD
-455 KPIQTTSSD
+455 QAASSD
-464 QAYFDAIGMD
+464 KEYWDSIGIN
-474 PNSVSNMPAME
+474 PTTVSSMPAME
-485 TDPLADIIS
+485 TDPLADIIP
-494 VTKQP
+494 VTQQP
-499 TLAELSKSLTSTPTS
+499 TLAELSQSLTSTPTS
-514 TSVTPVSTGSTGSGF
+514 TPVKPVSVSTPSSTGSGF

-548 NDSSSPAAQAAY
+548 SDSSGSAAQTAEY
-560 RQQILNWNARPV
+560 KPQILSWNPRPW
-572 EAPINGAAQG
+572 EAPIDGAAQG

-591 AAAKGGLMSL
+591 SAAQGGLMSL
-601 AHGGALGGYSDGGRL
+601 ASGGISSLGGYSDGGRL

-638 RLADGEFVI
+638 RLADGEFVV

>member
-1 MSSITGGGGGGGL
+1 MGAVADAVSDLGSSV
-14 FGGISDAL
+14 SDAVS
-22 ADFDDS
+22 DVGD
-28 VTDTVAEV
+28 
-36 QNFVEDTGQ
+36 FVEDTGQ
-45 VVIDE
+45 AVIDE
-50 VVTPVVKSVQNTYAA
+50 VVTPVVESVQKTYDA

-70 VGTSLKIAAAASG
+70 IGTSLKLAAAASG
-83 NPYYVLAANTAVEVA
+83 NPLYVVAANTAVEVA
-98 NGAELDKALEKGATA
+98 NGADLDDALEKGAKA
-113 AAKTYVAKEIGQA
+113 GARTYVAQQIGQA
-126 VGKEFDAGVDSAAA
+126 VGKEFDTGVDSAAA

-226 ATVAATLMGGDPSQ
+226 AAVAATLMGGDPSQ

-252 EIKTQYKAAQML
+252 EVKAQYKASQMA

-279 GFNPAAGTSIGSTSE
+279 GFNPAAGSISSTNE
-294 LADQVI
+294 LAEQVI
-300 PKGVQVAGPLDAD
+300 PQGVKVAGPMDAE
-313 SFNKVDVSGRP
+313 SLNKVDVSGKP
-324 IFAESSAAKNYK
+324 IYAESAEAKAYK
-336 PIFGYRLLSEFEVNN
+336 PPFGYRLLSSAEADN

-366 APDNETVSG
+366 APDMESVAG
-375 LQQELMKGPE
+375 LQKSLMNEPE
-385 DYGKLVEEP
+385 TKPEVTPEATSAVP
-394 SESRSLIPTKPNE
+394 VKPNE
-407 VPIVDTEFTPDLK
+407 VPVVDTEFTPDLK

-428 SIGMDPNSVSGMP
+428 SIGISPSSVSGMP

-446 PLVGMTESP
+446 PLAEVTP
-455 KPIQTTSSD
+455 PAPPVQTTASD
-464 QAYFDAIGMD
+464 QAYWDAIGID

-485 TDPLADIIS
+485 TDPLAEIIP
-494 VTKQP
+494 VTQQP
-499 TLAELSKSLTSTPTS
+499 TLSELSKSLTSTPTS
-514 TSVTPVSTGSTGSGF
+514 TPVKQVSTGSTGSGF

-548 NDSSSPAAQAAY
+548 SDSSSPAAQEAAY
-560 RQQILNWNARPV
+560 KQQILNWNARPW
-572 EAPINGAAQG
+572 EAPIDGAAQG
-582 QAMLDPRFV
+582 QAMLDPRFIS
-591 AAAKGGLMSL
+591 AAQGGLMSL
-601 AHGGALGGYSDGGRL
+601 AGGGALGGYSDGGRL
-616 LKGPGDGMSDNIPAS
+616 LKGPGDGMSDHIPAS